1 MKSFTQLYKA
11 LDRTTKTNE
20 KVQALVGYFE
30 TAHDKDKLW
39 AIALFTHKRPR
50 RTVST
55 SLLRVWAAELA
66 QIPGWLFEE
75 TYHIVGDLAETI
87 AKVLPSSPTI
97 FEKPLHQWIE
107 NIQGLKNKDEEEK
120 RAFVTFAWNNLG
132 TDERFLFNKLITGGF
147 RIGVSQKLVTKALSK
162 YLEVDENRIAH
173 RLMGNWDANVVEFDD
188 LLRSENALDDASKPY
203 PFYLAYA
210 LDNEVASLG
219 NPEDWAAEWK
229 WDGIRG
235 QLIVREQNVFIWS
248 RGEELVTDS
257 YPEFSYLSE
266 LNQLSFVIDGEI
278 LAYKDELPMD
288 FQFLQKR
295 ISKKKVTK
303 KLISEVPVVIMAYDL
318 LELNRVDLRQ
328 ESYKERRQ
336 QLTLVIKQLEKHL
349 SQQSIILSKEIK
361 FNNWIQLTDQRKEA
375 RSLKTEGF
383 MLKMKTS
390 TYKTGRKKGEWWKW
404 KIDPFTIDAVMIYA
418 MRGHG
423 RRTNLYSD
431 FTFAVWK
438 DERLVPVTKAYSGL
452 TDKEFKEITNFVKK
466 NTIER
471 FGPVSSVKPTLV
483 FEIAFE
489 GISRSTRHKSGVAL
503 RFPRIKHW
511 RRDKPASEANTLQD
525 LEALL

>member
-1 MKSFTQLYKA
+1 MKSFTQLYTA
-11 LDRTTKTNE
+11 LDQTTKTNE
-20 KVQALVGYFE
+20 KVQALVAYFKI
-30 TAHDKDKLW
+30 ANDKDKLW

-50 RTVST
+50 RTVNT
-55 SLLRVWAAELA
+55 NLLRQWAAEVT

-87 AKVLPSSPTI
+87 AKVLPNSDSVS
-97 FEKPLHQWIE
+97 EVPLHQWIE
-107 NIQGLKNKDEEEK
+107 KIQDLRNKEEEEK
-120 RAFVTFAWNNLG
+120 RAVVLDAWAQLG

-162 YLEVDENRIAH
+162 YLEVDENSIAH
-173 RLMGNWDANVVEFDD
+173 RLMGNWDANLIEFDT
-188 LLRSENALDDASKPY
+188 LLRSENALDDISKPFM
-203 PFYLAYA
+203 FYLAYA
-210 LDNEVASLG
+210 LDKKVSSLG
-219 NPEDWAAEWK
+219 APEDWAAEWK

-235 QLIVREQNVFIWS
+235 QLILRDQNVFIWS

-257 YPEFSYLSE
+257 FPEFSCLTTIAD
-266 LNQLSFVIDGEI
+266 LSFVIDGEI

-295 ISKKKVTK
+295 ISKKKVSK
-303 KLISEVPVVIMAYDL
+303 KLMSEVPIIIMAYDL
-318 LELNRVDLRQ
+318 LELNKVDLRV
-328 ESYKERRQ
+328 ESYQERRQ
-336 QLTLVIKQLEKHL
+336 QLAQVIKQLENNL
-349 SQQSIILSKEIK
+349 SQQVILLSEEVQFKDWKTLEI
-361 FNNWIQLTDQRKEA
+361 QRKAA

-383 MLKMKTS
+383 MLKLKTS
-390 TYKTGRKKGEWWKW
+390 TYKSGRKRGEWWKW
-404 KIDPFTIDAVMIYA
+404 KVDPFTIDAVMIYA

-438 DERLVPVTKAYSGL
+438 KETLVPVTKAYSGL
-452 TDKEFKEITNFVKK
+452 TDKEFAEITNFVKK

-471 FGPVSSVKPTLV
+471 FGPVSSVKPMLV

-489 GISRSTRHKSGVAL
+489 GISRSTRHKSGIAL

-511 RRDKPASEANTLQD
+511 RRDKPASEANTLKD
-525 LEALL
+525 LVALL